1 MALDLGHVPDEAE
14 WADLLSRAAR
24 DSLYAVV
31 TTGVA
36 CCFGCPSRAPLR
48 QNVQVFGS
56 LEAALAQGFRPC
68 LRCKP

>member
-1 MALDLGHVPDEAE
+1 MALDLGHAPDEAE

-36 CCFGCPSRAPLR
+36 CRFGCPSRAPLR
-48 QNVQVFGS
+48 QNVRVFDGM
-56 LEAALAQGFRPC
+56 LAAAAQGFRPC
-68 LRCKP
+68 LRCMP